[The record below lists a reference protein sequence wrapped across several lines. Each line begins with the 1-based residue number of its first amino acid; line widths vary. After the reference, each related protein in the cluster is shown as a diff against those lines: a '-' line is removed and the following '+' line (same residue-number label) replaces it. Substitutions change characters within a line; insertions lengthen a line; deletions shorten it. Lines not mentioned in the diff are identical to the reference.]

1 MKRIGIISDTHLSE
15 SGKRGIPDR
24 VFEYFRGVDF
34 ILHAGD
40 FTSRRAIAELQVVAP
55 VIGVRGNNDPAHL
68 ELPRSRRFSVEGV
81 VIGLCHGDR
90 GENLHEKPLGQFA
103 GNNSTAANALSLF
116 QFEDDINCLVFG
128 HSHNPMVMWHRHHGR
143 EILFFNPGSPTD
155 KRFGPYFGCGLL
167 TIDGTRIDPQ
177 LWTW

>member
-1 MKRIGIISDTHLSE
+1 MQRIGVISDTHLSE
-15 SGKRGIPDR
+15 TGRRSIPGR
-24 VFEYFRGVDF
+24 VFEYFRDVDT

-40 FTSRRAIAELQVVAP
+40 FTSRRAFNDLAAIAP

-68 ELPRSRRFSVEGV
+68 ELPRSRRFESEGV

-90 GENLHEKPLGQFA
+90 GQARHEKPLGQFP

-116 QFEDDINCLVFG
+116 EFEDDINCLIFG
-128 HSHNPMVMWHRHHGR
+128 HSHNPMLMWHRIEGR
-143 EILFFNPGSPTD
+143 EVLLLNPGSPTD
-155 KRFGPYFGCGLL
+155 KRFGPHYGCALL
-167 TIDGTRIDPQ
+167 TIDGGNIEPQ